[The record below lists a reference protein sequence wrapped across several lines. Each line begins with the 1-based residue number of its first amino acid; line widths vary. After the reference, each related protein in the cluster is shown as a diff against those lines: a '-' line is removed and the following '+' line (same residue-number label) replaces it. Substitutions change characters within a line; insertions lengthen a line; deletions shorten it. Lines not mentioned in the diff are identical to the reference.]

1 MNQNSEKVGRR
12 VSDYGAS
19 YLSGQA
25 SVKDDLQSIFS
36 LNREIGAAVYT
47 VLKHLE
53 SIKGALNEEVPEAYQ
68 DVAKQLESIV
78 KALEVIKQEHNS
90 MFKKLETLETLKQ
103 SSEDLDEYHKEQ
115 LEIEAARQEHFDRV
129 VKIVYA
135 NNGYD
140 EKGSKIPEAIM
151 QFSRWSKII
160 HSAFWSFI
168 TTLVLSGIFYLVV
181 KGREEIAAEK
191 SKAVIELIDKTK
203 ELLQKQEKMIDPE
216 RASKKK

>member
-1 MNQNSEKVGRR
+1 MSNSERVGRR

-25 SVKDDLQSIFS
+25 TVKDDLQSIFS

-53 SIKGALNEEVPEAYQ
+53 TIKGSLSDD
-68 DVAKQLESIV
+68 DVSKNLEDIM
-78 KALEVIKQEHNS
+78 KGLEVIKQEHNA

-103 SSEDLDEYHKEQ
+103 SSVDMSEYNKERVELED
-115 LEIEAARQEHFDRV
+115 ARQEHFDRI
-129 VKIVYA
+129 VKIIYA

-140 EKGSKIPEAIM
+140 EKGNKIPDAIM

-168 TTLVLSGIFYLVV
+168 TTLVLSGVFYLVV
-181 KGREEIAAEK
+181 KGREELAAEK
-191 SKAVIELIDKTK
+191 SRAVIELIDKTK
-203 ELLQKQEKMIDPE
+203 EVLQKQEEQLEATE
-216 RASKKK
+216 RATKKK